1 MIISKH
7 KFYRILRTLLS
18 KDAVTDAKIAEWQG
32 LVDELAIA
40 SGTAAAPTE
49 VGALYYNTSTGI
61 LTIGTG
67 LIATPVARFLNI
79 PEPDAFEGPGNII
92 NLSFANTVTAGQ
104 PVVAGQIAGV
114 TVHGFGG
121 VPGPVYTKGEF
132 TLSVK
137 GVDSSGNAEVNV
149 GDALYFVAEDT
160 PPISKKNTGVLFGY
174 ALSAVEAGATATDA
188 KVLLK

>member
-7 KFYRILRTLLS
+7 KYYKVLRALAAKAIEVEEAVNTLDGDIDNFVVPNGVTPGPIGQGRLWWDVTNGVVS
-18 KDAVTDAKIAEWQG
+18 VGNTLKAVPI
-32 LVDELAIA
+32 
-40 SGTAAAPTE
+40 
-49 VGALYYNTSTGI
+49 
-61 LTIGTG
+61 
-67 LIATPVARFLNI
+67 ARFLNL

-137 GVDSSGNAEVNV
+137 GVDASGDAAVNV